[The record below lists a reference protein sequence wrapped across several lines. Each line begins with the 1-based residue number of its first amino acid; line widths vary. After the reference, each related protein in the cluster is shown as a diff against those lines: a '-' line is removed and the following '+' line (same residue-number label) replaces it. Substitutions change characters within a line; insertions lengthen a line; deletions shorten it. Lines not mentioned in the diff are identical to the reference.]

1 MRSKRRRIVAVLLTF
16 TAGLAGL
23 VLWFG
28 GVLPVNRDP
37 MFRGKPESEWI
48 KNLKYADDQQV
59 KEWRAYGEEGVQVLI
74 RGLQRANRPG
84 ERAYRRFNRLL
95 PDFLRRWLPATK
107 RDSTQVTRE
116 CLVSLLGSLGSDA
129 KSATP
134 VMIRTASTDEFD
146 GVRQGAIGFFIT
158 SAGDN
163 CLVNQIPAKEKKAL
177 LPALIRAVQDAGNW
191 GLRNNAAILLKFY
204 PEQRDVVGPVLVK
217 SLQDTQPQV
226 RLCAAEALNRVAPEV
241 AKKSGATSMLVAFV
255 KDPDDQLASKAVAA
269 LGRSGSQPE
278 VAVPALIG
286 YLESTNTLI
295 ACEAVWALE
304 HAPDEFT
311 AYSDS
316 IIPALAIAGQRK
328 DNVGGYARVAQMK
341 WQSRSD
347 GEPAGAANGSQ
358 PIRSETNRTPSAAG
372 PRR

>member
-1 MRSKRRRIVAVLLTF
+1 MSYHTSISCVRSKRRWIVAVLLTF
-16 TAGLAGL
+16 TAGITGL

-28 GVLPVNRDP
+28 GVVPVNRDP
-37 MFRGKPESEWI
+37 LFRGKPESEWI
-48 KNLKYADDQQV
+48 KNLKYGDDQQV

-95 PDFLRRWLPATK
+95 PDFLRRWLPAPK

-217 SLQDTQPQV
+217 SLHDTQPQV

-241 AKKSGATSMLVAFV
+241 AKKSDATSMLVAFV

-286 YLESTNTLI
+286 YL
-295 ACEAVWALE
+295 LE
-304 HAPDEFT
+304 
-311 AYSDS
+311 
-316 IIPALAIAGQRK
+316 
-328 DNVGGYARVAQMK
+328 
-341 WQSRSD
+341 
-347 GEPAGAANGSQ
+347 
-358 PIRSETNRTPSAAG
+358 
-372 PRR
+372 

>member
-1 MRSKRRRIVAVLLTF
+1 MLLTF
-16 TAGLAGL
+16 TASLTGL

-37 MFRGKPESEWI
+37 LFRCKPESEWI
-48 KNLKYADDQQV
+48 KNLKYGDDQQV

-74 RGLQRANRPG
+74 RGLERANRPG
-84 ERAYRRFNRLL
+84 ERAYRRFNRLV
-95 PDFLRRWLPATK
+95 PNFLRRWLPAPK
-107 RDSTQVTRE
+107 RDSTQETRE
-116 CLVSLLGSLGSDA
+116 RLVSLLWSLGSDA
-129 KSATP
+129 KSATH
-134 VMIRTASTDEFD
+134 VMIRTASTDEFY

-163 CLVNQIPAKEKKAL
+163 TLLNQIPVKEKKAL
-177 LPALIRAVQDAGNW
+177 LPALIRGVQDAGNW

-204 PEQRDVVGPVLVK
+204 PEQRGVVGPILMK
-217 SLQDTQPQV
+217 ALQDTHPQV

-241 AKKSGATSMLVAFV
+241 AKKTGATSMLVAFA

-278 VAVPALIG
+278 VAAPALIEC
-286 YLESTNTLI
+286 LQSSNTLI
-295 ACEAVWALE
+295 ASEAVWAFE
-304 HAPDEFT
+304 WAPDGFT

-328 DNVGGYARVAQMK
+328 DSVGGYARVAHKK

-347 GEPAGAANGSQ
+347 GEPDGAANGSQ
-358 PIRSETNRTPSAAG
+358 PIRAETNRTSPAAG
-372 PRR
+372 SRR